1 RGPTLANATGFVTKL
16 LAKTTAKLA
25 RAERGADVAYD
36 ISLAATA
43 LAALQAIGRDERA
56 AAAALH
62 ATAERIA
69 VYPVDAK
76 ARLLALVATQPAA
89 RAMRA
94 QLVADLLSAA
104 HETAAGAVIATH
116 FTEGERLLLA
126 SDNRST
132 ALALDALIRED
143 PKQTLIAKLARG
155 LLAARTHG
163 RWRSTQENLV
173 VLQAMRRYFDT
184 YEKDVPNYTGKLW
197 IGDVAYAERAFAGR
211 TNARATA
218 QLDWKQLA
226 PGSTHAVAIEKTGP
240 GRMYYRIGITY
251 APKQVALPALD
262 AGFIVRRSYEPIDH
276 TDDVTTTPAGVRI
289 KLGARVQ
296 VVDEVI
302 VTTERDGVALVDPL
316 PAGLEAVNTSLA
328 TSERATNTSTRSW
341 EHVEMRDDRSEAF
354 ARTLAAGSYRFAFT
368 ARATTPGTFT
378 AAPAKAEEMYSPE
391 TFGRSA
397 GTTVTV
403 Y

>member
-1 RGPTLANATGFVTKL
+1 
-16 LAKTTAKLA
+16 
-25 RAERGADVAYD
+25 
-36 ISLAATA
+36 
-43 LAALQAIGRDERA
+43 
-56 AAAALH
+56 
-62 ATAERIA
+62 
-69 VYPVDAK
+69 
-76 ARLLALVATQPAA
+76 
-89 RAMRA
+89 MRA

-104 HETAAGAVIATH
+104 HETAAGAVVATH

-143 PKQTLIAKLARG
+143 AKQPLILKLARG
-155 LLAARTHG
+155 LLAARAHG

-184 YEKDVPNYTGKLW
+184 YEKDVPDYTGKLW
-197 IGDVAYAERAFAGR
+197 VGDVAYAEHVFAGR
-211 TNARATA
+211 TNERATA
-218 QLDWKQLA
+218 RLDWKQLA
-226 PGSTHAVAIEKTGP
+226 PGSTHAVAVQKTGP

-251 APKQVALPALD
+251 APKRVDLPALD
-262 AGFIVRRSYEPIDH
+262 AGFVVRRSYEPIDH
-276 TDDVTTTPAGVRI
+276 TSDVTTTATGVRI

-302 VTTERDGVALVDPL
+302 VTTRRDGVALVDPL

-328 TSERATNTSTRSW
+328 TAERGAGDDRRSW
-341 EHVEMRDDRSEAF
+341 DHVEMRDSRSEAF
-354 ARTLAAGSYRFAFT
+354 ASTLNAGAYRFAFT

-397 GTTVTV
+397 GTTVTI